1 MFDLFISLSLVS
13 FEQITYRNSILHN
26 SRPLLVQQNNI
37 QLGSIE
43 GNIIYPSDY
52 IPAHKICA
60 EEISN
65 KQSYCIELPQNQNT
79 YSLSVPQGTYRVYA
93 LACSQQYSSNTVCQ
107 DTYMERQAF
116 YTDHSVCGFTY
127 ECSQATTGQPIP
139 VQIEP
144 DTKVKEINP
153 DWYSY

>member
-1 MFDLFISLSLVS
+1 MLVDLFISLSLS
-13 FEQITYRNSILHN
+13 FERIFYSSSILDN
-26 SRPLLVQQNNI
+26 PPPLLLSQNNT
-37 QLGSIE
+37 QSGFIE

-65 KQSYCIELPQNQNT
+65 QQSYCIELPQNQNT

-107 DTYMERQAF
+107 DAYMERQAF

-127 ECSQATTGQPIP
+127 ECSQVTTGQPIP
-139 VQIEP
+139 IKIEP
-144 DTKVKEINP
+144 NAKVIKINP